1 MSFTAKQDV
10 ARSVR
15 NGFVP
20 IGACLFWK
28 GANSLPEGYLHCNGL
43 PVRTEDYPELAKYY
57 GAEAQTMFNIITRDQ
72 YIQRAE

>member
-15 NGFVP
+15 YGFVP

-28 GANSLPEGYLHCNGL
+28 GVLHVPDGYLRCNDQV
-43 PVRTEDYPELAKYY
+43 VRTEDYPELAKYY
-57 GAEAQTMFNIITRDQ
+57 GVENQLTFKVVAYADH
-72 YIQRAE
+72 IQRAK